1 MYIFQMF
8 RMIYD
13 IYSCSFIEYS
23 LKYGIFSL
31 TICYVYFE
39 YSNIKGETNYFCGLI
54 RGITKSWLVLIY

>member
-1 MYIFQMF
+1 MF

-54 RGITKSWLVLIY
+54 RGITKPWLVLIY